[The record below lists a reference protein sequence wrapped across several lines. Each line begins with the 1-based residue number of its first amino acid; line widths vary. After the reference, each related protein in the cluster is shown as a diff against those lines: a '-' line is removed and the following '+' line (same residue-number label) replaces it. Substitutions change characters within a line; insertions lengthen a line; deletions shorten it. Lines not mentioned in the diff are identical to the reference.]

1 MSDFD
6 DRASIALGGST
17 WKICS
22 DYRSMGT
29 FDTNASQ
36 FRQGCFG
43 HEYEQ
48 MESLPSGPDGYQE
61 LWTCIHCGH
70 AKVMT
75 HHVGVRD

>member
-43 HEYEQ
+43 HEYE
-48 MESLPSGPDGYQE
+48 
-61 LWTCIHCGH
+61 
-70 AKVMT
+70 
-75 HHVGVRD
+75 